1 MLDSQKVTDEGK
13 GVVGAMVGATT
24 GRHGGGGLRGEEA
37 RMAATDPASGG
48 LRRGHRRIIPRLKVC
63 LQVGGAHEV
72 V

>member
-1 MLDSQKVTDEGK
+1 LGLRQ
-13 GVVGAMVGATT
+13 VGM
-24 GRHGGGGLRGEEA
+24 GGGGLRGEEA